1 MKKLLLLSSLVAVG
15 MTFATTGKAAEDA
28 SCATVR
34 FANPGWTDILVTTSF
49 ATNLL
54 QALGYQT
61 KDITLSTS
69 VSWKSVAEGDVDVF
83 LGNWTPSQD
92 EKAKPYLGK
101 VKIVGTNLVGTRYT
115 MATTK
120 KAYDEGLRTV
130 ADLAKFKDKLGG
142 KVYGINPGSS
152 GNTNMMN
159 AIADA
164 KLEGF
169 TLVESSE
176 EGMLTQVQRKKDGY
190 IVFLGW
196 TPHWMN
202 SKFQMEYVGGPEL
215 DKYFGKG
222 GGYGIVRTVVNKNFA
237 KKCPNVTKLASNL
250 KFTMEMENSLMSL
263 VGEKKQKPE
272 KVTVDY
278 LKANPTL
285 LDAWLKGVTTKDGGD
300 AVAAVKKSLGM

>member
-1 MKKLLLLSSLVAVG
+1 MKKLLLLGSLVAVG
-15 MTFATTGKAAEDA
+15 MTLGNTARAAEDA

-49 ATNLL
+49 ATNIL

-120 KAYDEGLRTV
+120 KAYDEGLKTV

-152 GNTNMMN
+152 GNTNMMK

-164 KLEGF
+164 KVDGF

-176 EGMLTQVQRKKDGY
+176 EGMLTQVQRQKDGY

-202 SKFQMEYVGGPEL
+202 SKFQMEYVGGKEL

-222 GGYGIVRTVVNKNFA
+222 GGYGIVRTVVNKDFS

-250 KFTMEMENSLMSL
+250 KFTMDMENSLMSL

-272 KVTVDY
+272 KVTVAY
-278 LKANPTL
+278 LKANPAV
-285 LDAWLKGVTTKDGGD
+285 LDEWLKGVTTKDGGD
-300 AVAAVKKSLGM
+300 AVAAVKKSFGM